1 VVKGTPARW
10 FGPRSQRAPRDDGR
24 VRLSARERLRLGA
37 FPPRLLSIF
46 CDIATGDAIFNNF
59 AWPARPPRTSAGV
72 FSVFVAPLVSISNSQ
87 RRPISNANWIG
98 TVHGLPIN
106 LLTPRPVCPSYLA
119 LALLVPFDWP
129 EPFGL
134 VMIEAMAFGTPVIA
148 FNRGS
153 VPEVIE
159 DGLTGYL
166 VEDEMSAIGAVCGS
180 QRLSR
185 SGIRM
190 RFEERFTARPWPSS
204 IWGFTRN

>member
-1 VVKGTPARW
+1 LVHFHLDYYPFSAISRQVTP
-10 FGPRSQRAPRDDGR
+10 FLTTLHG
-24 VRLSARERLRLGA
+24 RLS
-37 FPPRLLSIF
+37 PPEHQ
-46 CDIATGDAIFNNF
+46 
-59 AWPARPPRTSAGV
+59 PV
-72 FSVFVAPLVSISNSQ
+72 FSVFSPVLLVSISNSQ

-119 LALLVPFDWP
+119 LALLVPIDWP

-166 VEDEMSAIGAVCGS
+166 VEDETSAIGAVCGL

-185 SGIRM
+185 SGIRSDSKSDL
-190 RFEERFTARPWPSS
+190 RLDHGRVVFGDIHA
-204 IWGFTRN
+204 ID

>member
-1 VVKGTPARW
+1 MADSPSPNISRC
-10 FGPRSQRAPRDDGR
+10 FQCFRR
-24 VRLSARERLRLGA
+24 
-37 FPPRLLSIF
+37 
-46 CDIATGDAIFNNF
+46 
-59 AWPARPPRTSAGV
+59 
-72 FSVFVAPLVSISNSQ
+72 PLVSISNSQ

-119 LALLVPFDWP
+119 LALLVPIDWP

-190 RFEERFTARPWPSS
+190 RFEERFTARRMAEQYLGTYRQLIEKASPRAKIVSS
-204 IWGFTRN
+204 

>member
-1 VVKGTPARW
+1 MHFHLDYYPFSAISR
-10 FGPRSQRAPRDDGR
+10 QAPFLTTLHGR
-24 VRLSARERLRLGA
+24 LALPEHQ
-37 FPPRLLSIF
+37 P
-46 CDIATGDAIFNNF
+46 
-59 AWPARPPRTSAGV
+59 V
-72 FSVFVAPLVSISNSQ
+72 FSVFSSVLLVSISNSQ

-119 LALLVPFDWP
+119 LALLVPIDWP

-190 RFEERFTARPWPSS
+190 LVEENSNIKLLECLSVAKGAVETQRASPDCLTARAR
-204 IWGFTRN
+204 GET